1 MIPSFGKLFPHS
13 KNLLADLRVIE
24 QQLTAHLQKNITK
37 NSMSDEYLK
46 LRYNDLLFRVVSET
60 EKAKKYS
67 HLFDIDLSSFYERS
81 SLMLNR
87 IHKNHKLPSHHEALL
102 YRVIR
107 QKEDVYDIV
116 NSTFHRTFNWF

>member
-1 MIPSFGKLFPHS
+1 ML
-13 KNLLADLRVIE
+13 E

-46 LRYNDLLFRVVSET
+46 LRFNDLLFRVVSET

-67 HLFDIDLSSFYERS
+67 HLFDIDLSSFYQRS
-81 SLMLNR
+81 NLMLNR
-87 IHKNHKLPSHHEALL
+87 IHKTHKLPLNHEALL

-107 QKEDVYDIV
+107 QK
-116 NSTFHRTFNWF
+116 